1 MDSKTCPRDP
11 SPSVSNTR
19 GLWPNVTR
27 TFLVNA
33 AELGTYDEA
42 KSRLVPILGDGFLAH
57 VPWQISNLI
66 SFVKSL

>member
-1 MDSKTCPRDP
+1 MHNVLLAAFDHRP
-11 SPSVSNTR
+11 

-42 KSRLVPILGDGFLAH
+42 KSRLVPILGDGFFAH
-57 VPWQISNLI
+57 VFCPQP
-66 SFVKSL
+66 